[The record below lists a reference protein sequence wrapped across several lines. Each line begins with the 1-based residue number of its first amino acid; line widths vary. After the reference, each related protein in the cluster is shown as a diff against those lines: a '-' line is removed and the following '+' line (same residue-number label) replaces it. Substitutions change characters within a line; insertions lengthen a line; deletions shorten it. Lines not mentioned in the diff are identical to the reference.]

1 MSVLFGL
8 KAWAEAQGFV
18 RKLKGPRKLKDSYVG
33 SRNQR
38 PSAPIGQAAA
48 KAHSDEASHS
58 GPHKLILGNGTDRCP
73 VVCPAS

>member
-1 MSVLFGL
+1 MC
-8 KAWAEAQGFV
+8 
-18 RKLKGPRKLKDSYVG
+18 KGP
-33 SRNQR
+33 SRPGER
-38 PSAPIGQAAA
+38 RAA